1 MYSDILPSIVT
12 RGQVYRV
19 EAGHTAHLSCSVSRL
34 GQFVV
39 MWKQGGRVISA
50 GSLLVRKDDRFR
62 LQLSGDNNFDL
73 EIEDIGVEDSSE
85 YQCEV
90 DILGRPISIIH
101 RLEVMVAPQVSRR
114 WGVLLGRAQVQAKE
128 SRVRLR
134 KGQNYTLR
142 CSAHGQPNPRIVWT
156 KKVGLYVLIKLSI
169 DVFLLKINLENLN
182 FL

>member
-1 MYSDILPSIVT
+1 MTQQQI
-12 RGQVYRV
+12 YRV
-19 EAGHTAHLSCSVSRL
+19 EAGRTAHLSCSVDRL

-90 DILGRPISIIH
+90 DILGRSISIIH
-101 RLEVMVAPQVSRR
+101 RLEVMVAPQVSKRVVCFTV
-114 WGVLLGRAQVQAKE
+114 GCSGASQEEQSQAEERSELQTEVFCPWTTKSKDCLDKE
-128 SRVRLR
+128 GEVV
-134 KGQNYTLR
+134 
-142 CSAHGQPNPRIVWT
+142 CSNEIV
-156 KKVGLYVLIKLSI
+156 Y
-169 DVFLLKINLENLN
+169 
-182 FL
+182 